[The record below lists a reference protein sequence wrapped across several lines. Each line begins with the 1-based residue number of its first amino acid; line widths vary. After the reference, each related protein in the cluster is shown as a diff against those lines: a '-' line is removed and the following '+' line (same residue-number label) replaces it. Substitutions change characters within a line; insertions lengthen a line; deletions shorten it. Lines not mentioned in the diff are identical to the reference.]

1 MKRIMTVMLA
11 VIYITTGTI
20 SVMAGEPENNDAQKK
35 ESVSDSVK
43 VQTSENTDEDR
54 PKENSW
60 RYSNGELIPQEDD
73 ATSNARAVT
82 NAWKKVNGQ
91 FVNSLGKPIP
101 GAKKKGM
108 DISEY

>member
-43 VQTSENTDEDR
+43 VHTSENTDEDHKKMMR
-54 PKENSW
+54 QVMQGLLQMHGKRSMDNLLTVLENQSLVQRKKEW
-60 RYSNGELIPQEDD
+60 I
-73 ATSNARAVT
+73 
-82 NAWKKVNGQ
+82 
-91 FVNSLGKPIP
+91 
-101 GAKKKGM
+101 
-108 DISEY
+108 